1 MFTWCHSSRYN
12 ANGNGGNLTGRCLN
26 VNCAEVC
33 IPSIILVVSC
43 YWCSDSCKLWW
54 AYLIMYGENRHLTNQ
69 GQWFRCVV
77 EGLRFIRL
85 GSIAMESSCSAQC
98 CNKGWRPVYRYWVP
112 IHVWCAL
119 IGSRSGSHLQ
129 TTTPPSH
136 PLLSRLA
143 INLLFQRHGVWCWQE
158 RLSNTGSWEDLGRSR
173 DEEKSKCPTTKGLRV
188 SPQYVII
195 QCTSL
200 GSWNQP
206 IRREGSNPID
216 SPVIYS
222 YDCGSK
228 LCPPF
233 RCWPSWIYLIHQIPM
248 LHYVPYYDLTV
259 CQGYRV
265 AVFDVTG
272 RKTSET
278 LSVIFHFTHKTAG
291 QESGKFYSDLRNAS
305 SLALTKYHCVN
316 CRCSTVTRPIKL
328 SSYTT

>member
-33 IPSIILVVSC
+33 IPSISLVVSC
-43 YWCSDSCKLWW
+43 DWCSDSCKLWW

-77 EGLRFIRL
+77 EGLRFMCL
-85 GSIAMESSCSAQC
+85 GSIAMETSCSTQC
-98 CNKGWRPVYRYWVP
+98 CDKWRRPVRYQVP
-112 IHVWCAL
+112 TWCAL
-119 IGSRSGSHLQ
+119 IGSRSSSHLQ

-136 PLLSRLA
+136 PLLSRLYWIA

-206 IRREGSNPID
+206 TRREGSIPKY
-216 SPVIYS
+216 SPVIAMTV
-222 YDCGSK
+222 GQNFVH
-228 LCPPF
+228 PF
-233 RCWPSWIYLIHQIPM
+233 
-248 LHYVPYYDLTV
+248 
-259 CQGYRV
+259 
-265 AVFDVTG
+265 
-272 RKTSET
+272 
-278 LSVIFHFTHKTAG
+278 
-291 QESGKFYSDLRNAS
+291 
-305 SLALTKYHCVN
+305 HC
-316 CRCSTVTRPIKL
+316 
-328 SSYTT
+328 